1 MQSQTIIV
9 ANGIG
14 KAAAYG
20 LIRNLP
26 NDGTFHV
33 SVEKVEGTRNL
44 AQNAAFHALVRD
56 LATYSGHSFHEVKE
70 LVKARFLP
78 PVSVEI
84 GGELTEILPSTAS
97 LSVDEMS
104 SLIGQTQALLIDVSS
119 YE

>member
-20 LIRNLP
+20 LIRSLP

-33 SVEKVEGTRNL
+33 SVEEVKGTRNL
-44 AQNAAFHALVRD
+44 AQNALFHSLIRE

-104 SLIGQTQALLIDVSS
+104 SLIAQVEVLLLDVTDNK
-119 YE
+119 

>member
-20 LIRNLP
+20 LIRSLP

-33 SVEKVEGTRNL
+33 SVEEIKGTRNL
-44 AQNAAFHALVRD
+44 AQNALFHSLIRE
-56 LATYSGHSFHEVKE
+56 LATYSGHSFYETKE
-70 LVKARFLP
+70 LVKALYLEP
-78 PVSVEI
+78 ALVQI
-84 GGELTEILPSTAS
+84 GGQTNEVSPSTSS

-104 SLIGQTQALLIDVSS
+104 SLIAQTEALLLDVTDNK
-119 YE
+119 